1 MDDNLPVV
9 RPASFC
15 GRMYVAYLV
24 TYRMRILVTGGAGF
38 IGSHLCERLLKEGN
52 EVVCLDNFFTGRK
65 ENILHLMDDRRF
77 ELIRH
82 DVTEPILLEVD
93 QIYNLA
99 CPASPIHYQ
108 YNPIKTVKTN
118 VMGTINMLGLA
129 KRVRARILQASTS
142 EVYGDPLEHPQTES
156 YWGNVNCIGLR
167 SCYDE
172 GKRVAETLM
181 MDYHRQ
187 VDVDTR
193 IVRIFNTYGERMLE
207 NDGRVVSN
215 FVVQALRGEEL
226 TIYGEGTQTRSFC
239 YVSDLV
245 DGIVKLMNAESGDDL
260 HMPVNIGNPGE
271 FTMKEL
277 ADQVGI
283 ATGKEIRIK
292 HMQLPADDPRQRK
305 PNIERAQSLL
315 GWEPKVPLAEGLKKT
330 ATFFAGLIGQTASS
344 GH

>member
-1 MDDNLPVV
+1 
-9 RPASFC
+9 
-15 GRMYVAYLV
+15 
-24 TYRMRILVTGGAGF
+24 LVTGGAGF
-38 IGSHLCERLLKEGN
+38 IGSHLCERLLAEGN
-52 EVVCLDNFFTGRK
+52 EVICLDNFFTGRR
-65 ENILHLMDDRRF
+65 ENIAHLLDDHRF
-77 ELIRH
+77 ELVRH

-93 QIYNLA
+93 RIYNLA
-99 CPASPIHYQ
+99 CPASPVHYQ
-108 YNPIKTVKTN
+108 FNPVKTVKTN

-142 EVYGDPLEHPQTES
+142 EVYGDPVVHPQTED
-156 YWGNVNCIGLR
+156 YWGNVNPIGLR

-187 VDVDTR
+187 NGVDTR

-226 TIYGEGTQTRSFC
+226 TIYGDGSQTRSFC

-245 DGIVKLMNAESGDDL
+245 DGLIRLMSTEGEDM
-260 HMPVNIGNPGE
+260 HTPVNIGNPGE

-277 ADQVGI
+277 ADEVGK
-283 ATGKEIRIK
+283 ATGKEIRVRY
-292 HMQLPADDPRQRK
+292 MPLPADDPKQRQ
-305 PNIERAQSLL
+305 PNIERARSLL

-330 ATFFAGLIGQTASS
+330 AKYFAERIGSGSASAA
-344 GH
+344 

>member
-1 MDDNLPVV
+1 
-9 RPASFC
+9 
-15 GRMYVAYLV
+15 
-24 TYRMRILVTGGAGF
+24 MRVLVTGGAGF
-38 IGSHLCERLLKEGN
+38 IGSHLCERLLNEGS
-52 EVVCLDNFFTGRK
+52 EVICLDNFFTGRK
-65 ENILHLMDDRRF
+65 ENISRLLDDHKF
-77 ELIRH
+77 ELVRH

-99 CPASPIHYQ
+99 CPASPVHYQ

-129 KRVRARILQASTS
+129 KRVKARILQASTS
-142 EVYGDPLEHPQTES
+142 EVYGDPIVHPQTED

-187 VDVDTR
+187 GHVDTR

-215 FVVQALRGEEL
+215 FIVQALRGQEL
-226 TIYGEGTQTRSFC
+226 TIYGDGSQTRSFC

-245 DGIVKLMNAESGDDL
+245 DGLIRLMNTEANDI

-277 ADQVGI
+277 ADEVGK
-283 ATGKEIRIK
+283 ATGRDIRISYLA
-292 HMQLPADDPRQRK
+292 LPQDDPKQRQ
-305 PNIERAQSLL
+305 PNIERAKKLL
-315 GWEPKVPLAEGLKKT
+315 GWQPTIPLGEGLKKT
-330 ATFFAGLIGQTASS
+330 TAYFAERIGAGSASAA
-344 GH
+344 